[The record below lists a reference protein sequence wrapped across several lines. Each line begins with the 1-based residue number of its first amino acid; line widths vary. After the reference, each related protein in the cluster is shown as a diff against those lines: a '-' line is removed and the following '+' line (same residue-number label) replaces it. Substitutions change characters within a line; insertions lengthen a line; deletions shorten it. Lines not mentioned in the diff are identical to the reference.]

1 VFSVSARGA
10 PTLRNWTGDLRWR
23 PAAVDRPADEDE
35 LVQLVR
41 ATAEPLRVLGAGHS
55 FSPVAV
61 SEDRTIQLDRLS
73 GLEAVDRERQHA
85 TVWAGTRLQDLGPLL
100 AQQGL
105 ALANQGDI
113 DVQSLGGVLSTAT
126 HGTGVTLGCMA
137 TQVLEL
143 KLVTASGD
151 TVTLRRERDGVRF
164 LAAAVSL
171 GSLGIISRVR
181 LQLRPAYCL
190 TDVRRTQPLEEC
202 LAGIETTAARH
213 RHFEFL
219 WFPYSDLALTKTLDI
234 PPAGAEP
241 PDRRRSFLLNL
252 VMDNG
257 GFWLSCQAARLFPRW
272 TPALNRFCARTAD
285 QAAYCA
291 PAHRIFPTPRLV
303 RFFEMEYAVPAAQ
316 GPDCLR
322 EIRAFIERDR
332 LPISFPIEYRHVAA
346 DDLLLSPFYQRP
358 SVTLSVHVFAAGDH
372 RAYFD
377 GVEAIFRNHSGRP
390 HWGKK
395 HSAGPA
401 YLRRVYPRWDE
412 FQAIRQA
419 FDPGGRFLNPH
430 LRSMFLDAI
439 PRAAAAPAA
448 RW

>member
-1 VFSVSARGA
+1 VSARG
-10 PTLRNWTGDLRWR
+10 TRSLRNWTGDLRWR
-23 PAAVDRPADEDE
+23 PEAIDRPADEDE
-35 LVQLVR
+35 LSQLVR
-41 ATAEPLRVLGAGHS
+41 DTSGPLRVLGAGHS

-61 SEDRTIQLDRLS
+61 SEHRTIQLDHLS
-73 GLEAVDRERQHA
+73 GVESVDLQRQQA
-85 TVWAGTRLQDLGPLL
+85 SVWAGTRLRDLGPLL
-100 AQQGL
+100 AQRGL
-105 ALANQGDI
+105 ALVNQGDI
-113 DVQSLGGVLSTAT
+113 DAQALGGVLSTAT
-126 HGTGVTLGCMA
+126 HGTGATLGCMA

-143 KLVTASGD
+143 KLVTATGD
-151 TVTLRRERDGVRF
+151 TVTLRRERDGARF
-164 LAAAVSL
+164 LAAAVSM
-171 GSLGIISRVR
+171 GTLGIISRVR
-181 LQLRPAYCL
+181 LQLRPAYHL
-190 TDVRRTQPLEEC
+190 TDVRRTQPLDEV
-202 LAGIETTAARH
+202 LATIDATAARH

-234 PPAGAEP
+234 PPAGGAP
-241 PDRRRSFLLNL
+241 PDRTRSPLMNL
-252 VMDNG
+252 ALDNG
-257 GFWLSCQAARLFPRW
+257 GFWLSCQAARLFPGL

-303 RFFEMEYAVPAAQ
+303 RFYEMEYAVPAAQ

-322 EIRAFIERDR
+322 EIRAFIERAR

-372 RAYFD
+372 RAYFE

-419 FDPGGRFLNPH
+419 FDPGGRFLNAH
-430 LRSMFLDAI
+430 LRALFLEGAS
-439 PRAAAAPAA
+439 RAAAAPAA
-448 RW
+448 R

>member
-1 VFSVSARGA
+1 MFPVSASGVRS
-10 PTLRNWTGDLRWR
+10 LRNWTGDLRWR
-23 PAAVDRPADEDE
+23 PQAIDRPANEDQ

-41 ATAEPLRVLGAGHS
+41 ATTEPLRVLGAGHS

-61 SEDRTIQLDRLS
+61 GQDRTIQLDHLS
-73 GLEAVDRERQHA
+73 GLESVDLQRQQA
-85 TVWAGTRLQDLGPLL
+85 TVWVGTRLQDLGPLL
-100 AQQGL
+100 AAQGL
-105 ALANQGDI
+105 ALVNQGDI

-126 HGTGVTLGCMA
+126 HGTGPTLGCMA
-137 TQVLEL
+137 SQVLEL
-143 KLVTASGD
+143 KLVTATGD
-151 TVTLRRERDGVRF
+151 TVTLRRERDGARF

-171 GSLGIISRVR
+171 GLLGIISRVR
-181 LQLRPAYCL
+181 LQLRPAYRL
-190 TDVRRTQPLEEC
+190 TDVRRTQPLDAVLEN
-202 LAGIETTAARH
+202 IEVTAARH

-241 PDRRRSFLLNL
+241 PERRRSHLLNL
-252 VMDNG
+252 ALDNG
-257 GFWLSCQAARLFPRW
+257 GFWLSCQAARLFPRL

-285 QAAYCA
+285 EAAYCA

-322 EIRAFIERDR
+322 EIRAFIERAR
-332 LPISFPIEYRHVAA
+332 LPISFPIEFRHVGA

-358 SVTLSVHVFAAGDH
+358 SVTLSVHVFAAGDY
-372 RAYFD
+372 RAYFE

-390 HWGKK
+390 HWAKK
-395 HSAGPA
+395 HTAGPA

-412 FQAIRQA
+412 FLTIRQA
-419 FDPGGRFLNPH
+419 FDPGGRFLNPY
-430 LRSMFLDAI
+430 LRSIFFETPA
-439 PRAAAAPAA
+439 RAAAAPAA
-448 RW
+448 R